1 MPPSVSL
8 SERLRPKIVLP
19 SFNMAQ
25 IGGKM
30 PVDTD
35 ELEVPFTRVA
45 KFVRQLSHDVRN
57 HLGSMDLQSAYIA
70 ELITDPEAASE
81 LKKLRS
87 MISVAAKSIQTI
99 SSHFWLPQ
107 AHPLT
112 LSVEIF
118 FQDFQDRLT
127 KLFPEESTRLKWDVE
142 ISSEVVSVDIEMMF
156 TALSEFCRN
165 AFYFSEAGQPIGAR
179 VRCEDESF
187 VIELREKRAAID
199 APVETWGSTPLVTTR
214 RGGFGLGLFHARQM
228 LAAHGAHVEFDHNPD
243 AGILTTRVML
253 PLVSENEHGG

>member
-1 MPPSVSL
+1 MTQTGSKTL
-8 SERLRPKIVLP
+8 
-19 SFNMAQ
+19 
-25 IGGKM
+25 
-30 PVDTD
+30 VDT
-35 ELEVPFTRVA
+35 EALEVPFTRVA

-70 ELITDPEAASE
+70 ELITDPEAVSE

-87 MISVAAKSIQTI
+87 MISVAAKSIQTV

-127 KLFPEESTRLKWDVE
+127 KLFPEESARLDWDVE

-156 TALSEFCRN
+156 ASLSEFARN
-165 AFYFSEAGQPIGAR
+165 ACHYLILRGAHESRTTPSGAR
-179 VRCEDESF
+179 SV
-187 VIELREKRAAID
+187 
-199 APVETWGSTPLVTTR
+199 
-214 RGGFGLGLFHARQM
+214 
-228 LAAHGAHVEFDHNPD
+228 
-243 AGILTTRVML
+243 
-253 PLVSENEHGG
+253 